1 MIWGPVE
8 IRAGLKCRTAH
19 CCWWFTGEVGPALS
33 AHLAQ
38 TGKAKTTKTQDTSP
52 DHDTRFL
59 HAHTQ
64 THITLHTGLKLVSCI
79 LQNLFYVPFYLS
91 AHFDDHS
98 FVDFMWL
105 CLINNSLSLHPKCSR
120 LTSLFWDLK
129 ASVSDIWKTS
139 PVIQQHYRLFS
150 VNGGHLSKRM
160 TIILME
166 NVAKK

>member
-1 MIWGPVE
+1 MQDRSLLLMVYRWGW
-8 IRAGLKCRTAH
+8 AST
-19 CCWWFTGEVGPALS
+19 VGTPCPNRQGQN
-33 AHLAQ
+33 HEN
-38 TGKAKTTKTQDTSP
+38 TRHYP

-64 THITLHTGLKLVSCI
+64 THTALHTGLKLVSCI

-105 CLINNSLSLHPKCSR
+105 CLINNSLSLHPKCFR

-139 PVIQQHYRLFS
+139 WVIQQHYRLFS